1 MEMLGRDLICI
12 GNTSIFGEI
21 KEINQVFDEEKI
33 LGQYLINYKLHKIIC
48 YYEKNVGISGLQVYY
63 TERMTSQ
70 EVKTIDIIKKNIPDN
85 IEEQEL
91 ILESNEIINKITIYI
106 FEQFRGFE
114 VITNKNNKRKFGW
127 CEIINNDEKTKAD
140 LLEFDG
146 SNCLLG
152 FFGSFNKIEGIT
164 GLGFYYI
171 NTKFY
176 HLFAYY
182 GFFLLRIKLKKE
194 EFKEKTLKNI
204 NKMKYSDKVLFK
216 ACCLPNNPFFEIIKY
231 ILF

>member
-1 MEMLGRDLICI
+1 MLGRDLICI
-12 GNTSIFGEI
+12 GNTSIFGET

-114 VITNKNNKRKFGW
+114 VITNKNNKKKFGW

-146 SNCLLG
+146 S
-152 FFGSFNKIEGIT
+152 
-164 GLGFYYI
+164 
-171 NTKFY
+171 
-176 HLFAYY
+176 
-182 GFFLLRIKLKKE
+182 
-194 EFKEKTLKNI
+194 
-204 NKMKYSDKVLFK
+204 
-216 ACCLPNNPFFEIIKY
+216 II
-231 ILF
+231 I